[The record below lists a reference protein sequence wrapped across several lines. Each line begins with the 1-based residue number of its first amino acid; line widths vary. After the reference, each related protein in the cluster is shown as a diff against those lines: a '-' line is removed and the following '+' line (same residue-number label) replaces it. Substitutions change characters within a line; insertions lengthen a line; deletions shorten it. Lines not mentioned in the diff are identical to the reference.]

1 MNEYILNEIMSLKPD
16 YSTSLIN
23 SYLTLSKYV
32 NISLINDENNK
43 LFYSCPIEELLN
55 SNIEIEELI
64 YVRNGNWELDSQKKC
79 LIKKI

>member
-1 MNEYILNEIMSLKPD
+1 MNEYIFQEVMNLKPD

-23 SYLTLSKYV
+23 SYMALSKYV
-32 NISLINDENNK
+32 NIYLINDENNN
-43 LFYSCPIEELLN
+43 LLYSCSIEDLLK
-55 SNIEIEELI
+55 SNIEVEELI

>member
-1 MNEYILNEIMSLKPD
+1 MNEYILNEVMSLKPD

-32 NISLINDENNK
+32 NISLINDENNR
-43 LFYSCPIEELLN
+43 LFYSCSVEELLN
-55 SNIEIEELI
+55 SNVEIEELI